1 MARRMLCTRAMS
13 VQQINPVESE
23 KFEKASEKLLLDIAM
38 KTSLEEL
45 NQMVEPCPQP
55 VSLPGYYRSLQSWRS
70 PVLFKEDSSG

>member
-13 VQQINPVESE
+13 VQQINRDESE
-23 KFEKASEKLLLDIAM
+23 EFGEASEKLLLNIAM

-45 NQMVEPCPQP
+45 NRMVEPQRKP
-55 VSLPGYYRSLQSWRS
+55 VSLPGYYRSLQAWRS